1 MTHFINK
8 SNETIPPFA
17 CMQICIPPKDW
28 EEINKKP
35 ITEATK
41 QLMINGGVISASQ
54 LPRYDQDTVLYCIK
68 PNLITALYQDA
79 STLAFNGPS
88 YIEADKQGVCTIG
101 EYPAKAISTNFTYPY
116 SALGPAANS
125 WRLFTTFSEYGAF
138 RELYPTTHELKLRTN
153 SPLPAEAAP
162 NFLKFIGAN
171 NLKKAR
177 LPMRTRGTIQLK
189 SGDNTLNGIAFLGE
203 WPDRF
208 RSEDEAYFLIHSV
221 PTGFGT
227 LTESKISWFQQGRLQ
242 IPGLYELRIAGRL
255 AIKDVPEGVTSVPI
269 NLSLR
274 FDQDGGSG
282 GGFTT
287 VISGGDIALTVNPYV
302 ASEFPTVLKWPE
314 IAFRTTYFIQYL
326 GRTGRFAYEN
336 KSSPYVQVAGESN
349 TITFDLFRMNW
360 EQFLRTQ
367 YDDYRSD
374 LFFREVP
381 ANPFFDQVYFLDPN
395 RRTQIMFF
403 AT

>member
-1 MTHFINK
+1 
-8 SNETIPPFA
+8 
-17 CMQICIPPKDW
+17 MQICIPPKNW
-28 EEINKKP
+28 EEVNKLP

-41 QLMINGGVISASQ
+41 QLTINGGLNLATD

-68 PNLITALYQDA
+68 PNLITALFQDA
-79 STLAFNGPS
+79 ATLAFNGPS
-88 YIEADKQGVCTIG
+88 YIEPDKQGVCTVG

-116 SALGPAANS
+116 AALGPTAQS
-125 WRLFTTFSEYGAF
+125 WRLFPTFREYGAF
-138 RELYPTTHELKLRTN
+138 RGLYPTTHELKLRTN
-153 SPLPAEAAP
+153 SPFPADAALS
-162 NFLKFIGAN
+162 FVKFITSN
-171 NLKKAR
+171 DMKTAR
-177 LPMRTRGTIQLK
+177 LPMRTKGTVRLN
-189 SGDNTLNGIAFLGE
+189 SGDNALNGLGFLGE

-208 RSEDEAYFLIHSV
+208 RSEDEAYFFINRIPSN
-221 PTGFGT
+221 FGT
-227 LTESKISWFQQGRLQ
+227 LNDAKISWFSNGRLQ
-242 IPGLYELRIAGRL
+242 IPGWYQLRIAGRL

-274 FDQDGGSG
+274 FDPDGGSG

-287 VISGGDIALTVNPYV
+287 GISGGDIALTVYPYV
-302 ASEFPTVLKWPE
+302 ASTSPTVLKWPE
-314 IAFRTTYFIQYL
+314 IAFATTYFIQYL
-326 GRTGRFAYEN
+326 GRTGRFVYEN

-349 TITFDLFRMNW
+349 TITLDLFRMNW
-360 EQFLRTQ
+360 EHFLRTQ
-367 YDDYRSD
+367 YDDYRTD